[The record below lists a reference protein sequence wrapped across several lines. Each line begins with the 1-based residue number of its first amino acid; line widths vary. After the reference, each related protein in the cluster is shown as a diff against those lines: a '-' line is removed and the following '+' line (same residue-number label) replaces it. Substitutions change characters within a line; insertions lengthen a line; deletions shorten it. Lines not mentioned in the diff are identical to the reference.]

1 MAGPRPSG
9 VPHAFATSACCV
21 APVRF
26 RSARGHAAVRPRRQR
41 ALGDVGCL
49 AAEALPASAAADDA
63 PLRRR
68 LSSEIWRAL
77 ADPVF
82 ARALLNDPVAV
93 LGSTGYTL
101 RQHRR

>member
-1 MAGPRPSG
+1 
-9 VPHAFATSACCV
+9 
-21 APVRF
+21 
-26 RSARGHAAVRPRRQR
+26 
-41 ALGDVGCL
+41 LGDVGCL
-49 AAEALPASAAADDA
+49 ETEGLPASAVADDA
-63 PLRRR
+63 VLRRR

-101 RQHRR
+101 RQHRRLASIRATTVRDFARQAEPLFWPDINRDRYASGQLARAVGQ